1 MHEVL
6 TEETTVLKLEWGG
19 LKPVLLKQVGSA
31 VELSDPPVSGINVCL
46 DAWLAVNCCRRDFS

>member
-1 MHEVL
+1 MNKVL
-6 TEETTVLKLEWGG
+6 TEETTALRLERGG

-46 DAWLAVNCCRRDFS
+46 NAWLAVNYSRRDFS